1 MIEVLQKKT
10 IDALPAGI
18 LMGALII
25 LWLATNRW
33 QMPRD
38 FACYAIGC
46 GVGFGLAVISMTA
59 VETPIAERTGR
70 ALEAWRPSLKRTMG
84 KAIAQEMQRMLREDA
99 EVQARIRTQVM
110 HLIDAQKSLA

>member
-1 MIEVLQKKT
+1 MV
-10 IDALPAGI
+10 
-18 LMGALII
+18 
-25 LWLATNRW
+25 
-33 QMPRD
+33 PRSGGLHTLYISPLK
-38 FACYAIGC
+38 A
-46 GVGFGLAVISMTA
+46 LAVDIA
-59 VETPIAERTGR
+59 RNLETPIAERTGR